1 MNVLTTLAQTQ
12 GPAIEQA
19 ADLCGEA
26 IAAGGLVH
34 LFGTGHSRIPVEEM
48 FPRYGSYPGFHP
60 IVELSTT
67 FHTQVVGANGQR
79 QAMFIERVEGLAEVI
94 LSNFRLGP
102 PDVMIVFS
110 ASGLSANPIEM
121 AIGARRRGLPVVAVT
136 SLAQSEAGTPTHSS
150 GTRLHDHADVV
161 IDLCTPPADALVTV
175 DGLTTPVGPG
185 SSIAA
190 IAVVNEIKVQTAQ
203 RLLDRGAM
211 PPVLTSA
218 SVVGATESARLFDAA
233 YAEHARRLAHA
244 LSAGEPDEA
253 VDRGRRQDVVDDEDS
268 GTDDAGSIAGAGL
281 NDLESG
287 RGER

>member
-1 MNVLTTLAQTQ
+1 MDVLTTLSETQ

-19 ADLCGEA
+19 ADLCADA
-26 IAAGGLVH
+26 IAGGGLVH

-102 PDVMIVFS
+102 PDVMMVFS

-136 SLAQSEAGTPTHSS
+136 SLAQSDAAVPTHSS

-161 IDLCTPPADALVTV
+161 IDLCTPPADALVTL
-175 DGLTTPVGPG
+175 DGLTTPIGPG

-190 IAVVNEIKVQTAQ
+190 IAIVNEIKVQTAQ

-218 SVVGATESARLFDAA
+218 SVVGPAESARLFDAA
-233 YAEHARRLAHA
+233 YAEHARRLARA

-253 VDRGRRQDVVDDEDS
+253 VDRSRRQDVVDDED
-268 GTDDAGSIAGAGL
+268 GCADDAGSITGAGL
-281 NDLESG
+281 DDLESR
-287 RGER
+287 RGQR